1 MVLTINEEE
10 MMKEFE
16 SLPEDEKVLI
26 VKEGFKSL
34 EGE

>member
-1 MVLTINEEE
+1 MNEEE

-16 SLPEDEKVLI
+16 NLPEDERVLI

-34 EGE
+34 GGE